1 MPAQSRRR
9 GCRTALCASA
19 GGSGEARS
27 PLPLWHRL
35 APRPLPRLLSVV
47 PRTNEKAPLARGFCL
62 VERRISAAGSDSG
75 GHAALTSSDDAN
87 SDDANGD
94 GASTDGANPN
104 GACASPNADHASPS
118 AGANALPPA

>member
-1 MPAQSRRR
+1 MAPSGA
-9 GCRTALCASA
+9 TA
-19 GGSGEARS
+19 
-27 PLPLWHRL
+27 
-35 APRPLPRLLSVV
+35 LPRLLSVV
-47 PRTNEKAPLARGFCL
+47 PRSDEKAPLARGFCF
-62 VERRISAAGSDSG
+62 VGRRISAAG
-75 GHAALTSSDDAN
+75 LPITSNADAN